1 MGVHAAI
8 HRRDVR
14 GFLTSALAQ
23 FLMSVPA
30 FLAGLLLILLFAIE
44 LRWLP
49 AGAYVPLR
57 ENPGEWIRHL
67 ILPALAL
74 ALVQAAVMSRYV
86 RSAFIDV
93 LTDDYL
99 RTARAAG
106 WTLRGAL
113 RRHGR
118 RNASISLVTVLGLEI
133 SSMLVGAIVVE
144 QVFVVP
150 GLGSFLLDAVT
161 SRDIPVVADV
171 VMVLVALVLLISFLS
186 DVVTVSLDPRLRV
199 VKEASK

>member
-1 MGVHAAI
+1 M
-8 HRRDVR
+8 
-14 GFLTSALAQ
+14 
-23 FLMSVPA
+23 
-30 FLAGLLLILLFAIE
+30 
-44 LRWLP
+44 
-49 AGAYVPLR
+49 
-57 ENPGEWIRHL
+57 
-67 ILPALAL
+67 
-74 ALVQAAVMSRYV
+74 
-86 RSAFIDV
+86 

-106 WTLRGAL
+106 WTLHGAL

-144 QVFVVP
+144 KVFVVP